1 LTIVM
6 QDEEKELDRWC
17 ERQEYKLDHA
27 QWEQDQREKFEA
39 MDRYDESGYWRH
51 FR

>member
-1 LTIVM
+1 MT
-6 QDEEKELDRWC
+6 DEEREEQRQI
-17 ERQEYKLDHA
+17 ERDEHKLDHA
-27 QWEQDQREKFEA
+27 QWEHEQREKFEA

>member
-1 LTIVM
+1 MNAPDDRDLESWYIREEFK
-6 QDEEKELDRWC
+6 QDHRAE
-17 ERQEYKLDHA
+17 
-27 QWEQDQREKFEA
+27 WEDQQREKFEA

>member
-1 LTIVM
+1 MTNM
-6 QDEEKELDRWC
+6 DPTEKPDTKDITDGRE
-17 ERQEYKLDHA
+17 HA
-27 QWEQDQREKFEA
+27 DWVAEQREKFER